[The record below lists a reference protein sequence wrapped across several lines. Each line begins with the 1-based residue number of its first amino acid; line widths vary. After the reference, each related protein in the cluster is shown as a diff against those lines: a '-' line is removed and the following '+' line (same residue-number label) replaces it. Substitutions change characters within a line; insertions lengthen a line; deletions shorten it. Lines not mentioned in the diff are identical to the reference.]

1 MLFSDK
7 NILSVVADG
16 TVLAAAG
23 LDFAELSLI
32 FLHIVGEGKH
42 ELLSVFGTMITRLTT
57 GRRAFRGCEDKVDEE
72 LVGPWPIIARLL
84 YFPSAISGRS

>member
-16 TVLAAAG
+16 LVLAAAG

-42 ELLSVFGTMITRLTT
+42 ELLSVFGALMITRLTT
-57 GRRAFRGCEDKVDEE
+57 GARGIPELRR
-72 LVGPWPIIARLL
+72 
-84 YFPSAISGRS
+84 